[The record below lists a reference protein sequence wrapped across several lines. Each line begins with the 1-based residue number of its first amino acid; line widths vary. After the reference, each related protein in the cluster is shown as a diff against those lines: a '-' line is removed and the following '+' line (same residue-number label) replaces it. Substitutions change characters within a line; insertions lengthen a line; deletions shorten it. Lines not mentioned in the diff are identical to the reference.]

1 MKEGSEAGGEGQ
13 PAQLGASFIR
23 LITVTTVR
31 LGAVSSLA
39 DAPIAWSDSA
49 RKLCVLHPGRRL
61 YSLLSSSPVAC
72 NDHDACLFL
81 KFSLSQHVCP
91 STTEQ
96 VNSA

>member
-31 LGAVSSLA
+31 LGAVSLLA

-49 RKLCVLHPGRRL
+49 RRLCVLHPRPA
-61 YSLLSSSPVAC
+61 SLFPVVVFAC
-72 NDHDACLFL
+72 GL
-81 KFSLSQHVCP
+81 QRP
-91 STTEQ
+91 
-96 VNSA
+96 